1 MATYKAPLRDI
12 RFVLNEVLAD
22 SEPLPGDDGTITI
35 QLGEPEKPKKP
46 SGFEDNIA
54 DDVDPFELT
63 RIANDLL
70 EGIEQ
75 DDRSRSE
82 WLQQRAD
89 GLDLLGLKIERA
101 SSGLSA
107 SRSCLPVTS
116 PSISPV
122 RCHSVLM
129 RLNTALRSA
138 ASSHSWA

>member
-1 MATYKAPLRDI
+1 MATPKQPRKRRSKKSDAAMPAFAPDEAPD
-12 RFVLNEVLAD
+12 LNAD
-22 SEPLPGDDGTITI
+22 MIAVGSTDDPDKVPAFDPLVGALEIPGDDGTITI

-82 WLQQRAD
+82 WL
-89 GLDLLGLKIERA
+89 
-101 SSGLSA
+101 
-107 SRSCLPVTS
+107 
-116 PSISPV
+116 
-122 RCHSVLM
+122 
-129 RLNTALRSA
+129 
-138 ASSHSWA
+138 